1 MSERIAAF
9 VDGLSTFL
17 IGVSMVFVALVLL
30 ILLIKVMGKVVA
42 NLENRKVAST
52 LTKPEVAPEVVK
64 EAPVVA
70 PQQSDEMDE
79 LELIAVITAAL
90 AASLD
95 TTSDKLQV
103 RSLRKVERRPRTF

>member
-30 ILLIKVMGKVVA
+30 ILLITIVGKIVA
-42 NLENRKVAST
+42 NLENKKAAQTLSQVEVIPDHVADLSEDFSNI
-52 LTKPEVAPEVVK
+52 EVC
-64 EAPVVA
+64 
-70 PQQSDEMDE
+70 SDE
-79 LELIAVITAAL
+79 LELVAVITAVI
-90 AASLD
+90 AASLE

-103 RSLRKVERRPRTF
+103 RSLRKIERRPRTF

>member
-30 ILLIKVMGKVVA
+30 ILLINIVGKLVA
-42 NLENRKVAST
+42 NLENRKAAQT
-52 LTKPEVAPEVVK
+52 LSKPDATPQVVS
-64 EAPVVA
+64 ELSEPVVSA
-70 PQQSDEMDE
+70 SECVDE
-79 LELIAVITAAL
+79 LELIAVITATI
-90 AASLD
+90 AASLG